1 MSRVLEVD
9 EEVDHINNTPFPFQM
24 MLSPLSQ
31 VPKYVVSHSNYIV
44 VDCTRGGCYSMLL
57 LLKIL

>member
-24 MLSPLSQ
+24 MLSPLCHKFQ
-31 VPKYVVSHSNYIV
+31 
-44 VDCTRGGCYSMLL
+44 SM
-57 LLKIL
+57 